1 MYFYTNGKE
10 SPFNAVSPTLN
21 TPTPKSTHKIT
32 IPGTKFIAHVSSLE
46 AANKLAAQLG
56 KTYIPTRPG
65 TRRTKAVAVITNLEA
80 DTNSLK
86 VA

>member
-1 MYFYTNGKE
+1 MYRYPNGME
-10 SPFNAVSPTLN
+10 SPFNPISPTLN
-21 TPTPKSTHKIT
+21 QPTPVSTHKLT

-56 KTYIPTRPG
+56 KTYVPTGLGRK
-65 TRRTKAVAVITNLEA
+65 RAKAVAVITELTKESEN
-80 DTNSLK
+80 